1 VLAIFSMRGYHMEK
15 ILLVAGALLSAF
27 LMVSVVTAVP
37 QSHSTTVMNVIE
49 DIEQE
54 RNILQDRLSNIGV
67 LDPQFGG
74 IIDLLKQLIWLI
86 IQAIL
91 DLIEI
96 VRNLIGLVALIDYL
110 IQLVMILVEAIMAL
124 IEIIMNI
131 FNPSHA
137 LG

>member
-1 VLAIFSMRGYHMEK
+1 MKK

-37 QSHSTTVMNVIE
+37 QSHSTTAMNVIE

-54 RNILQDRLSNIGV
+54 RIILQDRLSNIGV

-131 FNPSHA
+131 FNPSHT

>member
-1 VLAIFSMRGYHMEK
+1 MEK

>member
-1 VLAIFSMRGYHMEK
+1 MLTIYCIWGYHMKK
-15 ILLVAGALLSAF
+15 INVIAAALLSVF

-37 QSHSTTVMNVIE
+37 QSNSTTVMNVIQ

-54 RNILQDRLSNIGV
+54 RNILQDRLSNIYV

-74 IIDLLKQLIWLI
+74 IIDLIKQLILLI

-91 DLIEI
+91 DLIDI

-110 IQLVMILVEAIMAL
+110 IQLFMTLVEAIMAL

-131 FNPSHA
+131 FNPSYT

>member
-1 VLAIFSMRGYHMEK
+1 MLTIYCIWGYHMKK
-15 ILLVAGALLSAF
+15 INVIAGALLSVF

-37 QSHSTTVMNVIE
+37 QSHSTTVMNVIQ

-54 RNILQDRLSNIGV
+54 RNILQDRLSNIYV

-74 IIDLLKQLIWLI
+74 IIDLIKQLILLI

-91 DLIEI
+91 DLIDI

-110 IQLVMILVEAIMAL
+110 IQLFMTLVEAIMAL

-131 FNPSHA
+131 FNPSYT

>member
-1 VLAIFSMRGYHMEK
+1 MLTIFSMRGYHMKK
-15 ILLVAGALLSAF
+15 ILVVAGALLSVF

-37 QSHSTTVMNVIE
+37 QSQSSTVMNTVKEIE
-49 DIEQE
+49 LE
-54 RNILQDRLSNIGV
+54 RNILQERLSKIGA
-67 LDPQFGG
+67 LNPEFGG

-91 DLIEI
+91 DLIDI

-110 IQLVMILVEAIMAL
+110 IQLIMILVEAIMAL

>member
-1 VLAIFSMRGYHMEK
+1 MLAIFSMRGYHMEK

>member
-1 VLAIFSMRGYHMEK
+1 MLAIFSMRGYHMK
-15 ILLVAGALLSAF
+15 KMLVVVGALFSVF

-37 QSHSTTVMNVIE
+37 QSHSSTVMNVIS

-54 RNILQDRLSNIGV
+54 RNILQEKLFAVGV

-91 DLIEI
+91 DLIDI

-131 FNPSHA
+131 FNPSYT